1 MKLGDFKKSR
11 EYLIRAGRLCPG
23 NQEIR
28 QELVKLD
35 R

>member
-1 MKLGDFKKSR
+1 MKLANFKKSR
-11 EYLIRAGRLCPG
+11 DYLIRAGRLSPG
-23 NQEIR
+23 NSEIR

>member
-1 MKLGDFKKSR
+1 MKLTDFKQSR
-11 EYLIRAGRLCPG
+11 NYLIRAGRLSPG

-28 QELVKLD
+28 EELQKLD

>member
-1 MKLGDFKKSR
+1 MKLSEFKKSR
-11 EYLIRAGRLCPG
+11 DHLLKAGRLSPG

-28 QELVKLD
+28 LELQKLD